1 MPKSRR
7 VDFIHEVVEE
17 LGLGAIRKKYIKR
30 KAGRT
35 GTHRD
40 ASSFSGFN
48 ASKTVSVNKEELL
61 TSSNIH
67 EMDRL
72 GDDAKKLGPI
82 FKPLGAP
89 LVGA

>member
-1 MPKSRR
+1 MVAEIAPGG
-7 VDFIHEVVEE
+7 FIHEVVEE
-17 LGLGAIRKKYIKR
+17 LGLGAIRKKYIER

-72 GDDAKKLGPI
+72 GDDARSWVLFSNRSGP
-82 FKPLGAP
+82 F
-89 LVGA
+89 